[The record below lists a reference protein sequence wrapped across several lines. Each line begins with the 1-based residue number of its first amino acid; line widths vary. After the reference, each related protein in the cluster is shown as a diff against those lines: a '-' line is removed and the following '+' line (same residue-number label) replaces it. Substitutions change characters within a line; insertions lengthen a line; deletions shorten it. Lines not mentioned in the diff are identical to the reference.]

1 MICLYILYIRYI
13 YMINK
18 NKIVTVA
25 LFKNDVKKLNK
36 MKESPYEGV
45 KFVVRRIL
53 NKERESNGT
62 KS

>member
-1 MICLYILYIRYI
+1 
-13 YMINK
+13 MINK